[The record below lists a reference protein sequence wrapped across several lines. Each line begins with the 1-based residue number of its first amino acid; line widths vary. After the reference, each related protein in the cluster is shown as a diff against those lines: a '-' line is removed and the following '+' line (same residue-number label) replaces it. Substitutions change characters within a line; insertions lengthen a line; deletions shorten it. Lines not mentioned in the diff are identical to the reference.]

1 MTKVQL
7 LPLKESDR
15 ERFIKDNQEA
25 FRFGAMEEFGQRD
38 DHFEEDGEIISRDT
52 IERSIGEGAAYRIIH
67 GGKPV
72 GGVVIKTEYDFG
84 DLELLFVSPSAHSK
98 GIGQAAWQEIENM
111 HPEVT
116 VWETVTPYFEKRNI
130 HFYVNRCGFHI
141 VEYYN
146 EHNCDPQDKEGEL
159 AEMFRFEKILP
170 ATPEALKEQ
179 IKRITYYEKLMDTAA
194 ELPKGSTER
203 KNALAELDKYY
214 TGGAWKRDFAADEAG
229 LLPAYLKRG
238 VLSQDGLYDLL
249 QTDE

>member
-1 MTKVQL
+1 M
-7 LPLKESDR
+7 R
-15 ERFIKDNQEA
+15 
-25 FRFGAMEEFGQRD
+25 
-38 DHFEEDGEIISRDT
+38 
-52 IERSIGEGAAYRIIH
+52 
-67 GGKPV
+67 
-72 GGVVIKTEYDFG
+72 
-84 DLELLFVSPSAHSK
+84 
-98 GIGQAAWQEIENM
+98 
-111 HPEVT
+111 
-116 VWETVTPYFEKRNI
+116 
-130 HFYVNRCGFHI
+130 
-141 VEYYN
+141 
-146 EHNCDPQDKEGEL
+146 GEL